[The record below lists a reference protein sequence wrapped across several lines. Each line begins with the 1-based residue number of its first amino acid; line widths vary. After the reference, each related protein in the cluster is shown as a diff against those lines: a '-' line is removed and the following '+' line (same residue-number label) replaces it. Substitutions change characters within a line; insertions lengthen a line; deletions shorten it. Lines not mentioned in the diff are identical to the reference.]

1 MLRWTEEEKK
11 VLKEIWENPD
21 ISFDDAAKI
30 LKSRTTDSIKKKA
43 AALGLGSKNLG
54 EPDIDYEYLKSLVT
68 VKDI

>member
-1 MLRWTEEEKK
+1 MLRWTENEKK

-30 LKSRTTDSIKKKA
+30 LKSRSTDSIKKKA
-43 AALGLGSKNLG
+43 GSMGLGPKNLG
-54 EPDIDYEYLKSLVT
+54 EPDIDYEYLKALTT